1 MPDSNHLMS
10 HCKCHGPAICRE
22 NGSPHGWPDWKVA
35 LITGASRGQGE
46 AEAPPFAER
55 AAKVVIA
62 DIRDEDAEKLATDN
76 RRRWRMRSPLVIA
89 LGPTSGQPR
98 SRGGL
103 TAVVR
108 TEGSR

>member
-1 MPDSNHLMS
+1 VALMPDSNHLMA

-55 AAKVVIA
+55 TSSAILLRLPADHAKAWDLNAI
-62 DIRDEDAEKLATDN
+62 LP
-76 RRRWRMRSPLVIA
+76 S
-89 LGPTSGQPR
+89 
-98 SRGGL
+98 
-103 TAVVR
+103 
-108 TEGSR
+108 